1 MAGFLIIVMMNEYK
15 IRLATVD
22 DADSIL
28 NVYTPYVL
36 QTASTFEY
44 DVPSV
49 EEFRNRVAK
58 ISAQY
63 PYLVCEYDGE
73 IVGYAYGSTHRERMG
88 YSWCAEATVYL
99 SEAHHRR
106 GIARILYDA
115 LFALM
120 KEQGYKSIYVSIL
133 STNVASLAFHRAMGF
148 EDIGMFR
155 NIGYKLGDWHSN
167 IWMQLF
173 LDEHHAAPPL
183 PVAFIAIDEGL
194 TEEVMAQA
202 NKRVKM
208 VTSYHGNEIQ
218 LRELP

>member
-1 MAGFLIIVMMNEYK
+1 MNEYR
-15 IRLATVD
+15 IRLAIVN
-22 DADSIL
+22 DAEQVL
-28 NVYTPYVL
+28 NVYKPYVQ

-44 DVPSV
+44 DVPTV
-49 EEFRNRVAK
+49 EEFRNRIEK
-58 ISAQY
+58 ISAKY

-133 STNVASLAFHRAMGF
+133 STNVTSLAFHHAMGF
-148 EDIGMFR
+148 EDIGMFK
-155 NIGYKLGDWHSN
+155 NIGYKLGEWHSN

-173 LDEHHAAPPL
+173 LDEHHAEPPL
-183 PVAFIAIDEGL
+183 PTAFTAIDKGL
-194 TEEVMAQA
+194 TGQVIAQA
-202 NKRVKM
+202 NERVKM
-208 VTSYHGNEIQ
+208 LTSYHGNETQ
-218 LRELP
+218 LRKV

>member
-1 MAGFLIIVMMNEYK
+1 MNEYK
-15 IRLATVD
+15 IRLATLY
-22 DADSIL
+22 DAEQVLI
-28 NVYTPYVL
+28 VYKPYVQ

-44 DVPSV
+44 DVPAV

-63 PYLVCEYDGE
+63 PYLVCECEGE

-99 SEAHHRR
+99 AEAHHRR

-133 STNVASLAFHRAMGF
+133 STNAASLAFHRSMGF

-155 NIGYKLGDWHSN
+155 NIGYKLGEWHSN

-173 LDEHHAAPPL
+173 LDEHYVEPPL
-183 PVAFIAIDEGL
+183 PVVFTTIDKGL
-194 TEEVMAQA
+194 IEEVIAQA
-202 NKRVKM
+202 NKHIKM
-208 VTSYHGNEIQ
+208 VTAMN
-218 LRELP
+218 